1 METQSNSELAIVPI
15 EGRIVDESTLGM
27 DLPEDEDINSPDHP
41 NFIESNTAAIS
52 LEDLATKCIV
62 PTFGD
67 MSLTISHQNYMASVC
82 KAASEVF
89 GPLTPI
95 ECRVSHPIIGRVPSA
110 LYKKPSEVLDSE
122 KTLFYQRLAWI
133 SHVRGLSRQING
145 QTVFLTIGGTR
156 AYSEDRLYGRLSA
169 QKFKIFVAWS
179 VKVCSNQMIQCSG
192 NSGTIECLTE
202 ADIFQKAYQLFRG
215 FDPEKEDNL
224 KLLENLHQTR
234 ISQELFCSII
244 GRLRLY
250 QALGTEQQKSLPEI
264 ELGDQ
269 CINSAVRG
277 YAGGNPNFGISE
289 SGDGSISCWDL
300 MNLLNES
307 VKAVYID
314 SWITRNQNA
323 TDFAI
328 GIQKAIRG
336 EDTEGYSWFLN
347 AGM

>member
-27 DLPEDEDINSPDHP
+27 DLPEDEDIHSPDHP

-67 MSLTISHQNYMASVC
+67 MSLTISHQNFMASVC
-82 KAASEVF
+82 KAATEVF

-95 ECRVSHPIIGRVPSA
+95 ECRV
-110 LYKKPSEVLDSE
+110 DSE

-156 AYSEDRLYGRLSA
+156 AYSEDKLYGRQSA
-169 QKFKIFVAWS
+169 SKFKAFVAWS
-179 VKVCSNQMIQCSG
+179 VKICSNQMIQCSG

-202 ADIFQKAYQLFRG
+202 ADIYQKAYQLFRG

-234 ISQELFCSII
+234 ISQELFCSIV

-250 QALGTEQQKSLPEI
+250 QALGTEQQKSLPVI

>member
-41 NFIESNTAAIS
+41 TFIESNTAAIS

-67 MSLTISHQNYMASVC
+67 MSLTISHQNFMASVC
-82 KAASEVF
+82 KAATEVF

-234 ISQELFCSII
+234 ISQDLFCSIV

-250 QALGTEQQKSLPEI
+250 QALGTEQQKSLPEF

-277 YAGGNPNFGISE
+277 YAGGNPNFGLSE
-289 SGDGSISCWDL
+289 SGNGSISCWDL

-314 SWITRNQNA
+314 S
-323 TDFAI
+323 
-328 GIQKAIRG
+328 
-336 EDTEGYSWFLN
+336 
-347 AGM
+347 

>member
-67 MSLTISHQNYMASVC
+67 MSLTISHQNFMASVC
-82 KAASEVF
+82 KAATDVF

-156 AYSEDRLYGRLSA
+156 AYSEDRLYGRL
-169 QKFKIFVAWS
+169 
-179 VKVCSNQMIQCSG
+179 
-192 NSGTIECLTE
+192 
-202 ADIFQKAYQLFRG
+202 
-215 FDPEKEDNL
+215 
-224 KLLENLHQTR
+224 
-234 ISQELFCSII
+234 
-244 GRLRLY
+244 
-250 QALGTEQQKSLPEI
+250 
-264 ELGDQ
+264 
-269 CINSAVRG
+269 
-277 YAGGNPNFGISE
+277 
-289 SGDGSISCWDL
+289 
-300 MNLLNES
+300 
-307 VKAVYID
+307 
-314 SWITRNQNA
+314 
-323 TDFAI
+323 
-328 GIQKAIRG
+328 
-336 EDTEGYSWFLN
+336 
-347 AGM
+347 

>member
-67 MSLTISHQNYMASVC
+67 MSLTISHQNFMASVC
-82 KAASEVF
+82 QAATDVF
-89 GPLTPI
+89 EPFPPL

-250 QALGTEQQKSLPEI
+250 QALGTEQQKSLPVI

-277 YAGGNPNFGISE
+277 YAGGNPNFGLSE
-289 SGDGSISCWDL
+289 TGDGSISCWDL

>member
-1 METQSNSELAIVPI
+1 METQFNNELAIIPI
-15 EGRIVDESTLGM
+15 EGKVVDDATLGL
-27 DLPEDEDINSPDHP
+27 DLPEDEDIKSPDHP
-41 NFIESNTAAIS
+41 CFIESNTSAIS
-52 LEDLATKCIV
+52 LEDLATKCVV

-82 KAASEVF
+82 KAATDVF

-95 ECRVSHPIIGRVPSA
+95 ECRVSHPIIGRIPSA
-110 LYKKPSEVLDSE
+110 LHKKPSEVLESE

-133 SHVRGLSRQING
+133 SHIRGLSRQING

-156 AYSEDRLYGRLSA
+156 AYSEDKLYGRQSA

-179 VKVCSNQMIQCSG
+179 VKICSNQMIQCSG
-192 NSGTIECLTE
+192 NSGTIECMTE
-202 ADIFQKAYQLFRG
+202 ADIYQKAYQLFRG

-224 KLLENLHQTR
+224 KLLENLHTTR

-250 QALGTEQQKSLPEI
+250 QALGTEQRKGLPVV

-269 CINSAVRG
+269 CINAAVRG
-277 YAGGNPNFGISE
+277 YAGENRTFGLQE
-289 SGDGSISCWDL
+289 GFDTISCWDL
-300 MNLLNES
+300 LNLLNES
-307 VKAVYID
+307 VKSCYID
-314 SWITRNQNA
+314 TWITRNQNA

-328 GIQKAIRG
+328 GIQKALYG
-336 EDTEGYSWFLN
+336 QDTEGYSWFLN